1 MVEQWILDSIKAK
14 GYSTYEEYLAKV
26 VYPQSKKGTILGDT
40 YTSVLNIDEGRAIN
54 PTMARVLELYPNIQ
68 EVTTE
73 RFEDFWDG
81 WKEIKQSL
89 ISQFSGTPSGAT
101 PATIGT
107 VGGATAAANATS
119 GSNVLKYIPLVAGVG
134 LLGLA
139 LMKKD

>member
-40 YTSVLNIDEGRAIN
+40 YTSVLNIDEGRAVN
-54 PTMARVLELYPNIQ
+54 PTMAKVLELYPNIQ

-73 RFEDFWDG
+73 RFQNFWED
-81 WKEIKQSL
+81 WKVIKQSL
-89 ISQFSGTPSGAT
+89 IDQFSGAPSGAT
-101 PATIGT
+101 PATIGAAGST
-107 VGGATAAANATS
+107 AAAANAAS
-119 GSNVLKYIPLVAGVG
+119 GSNFLKYVPLIAGVG